1 VLIEDTTTKQGE
13 SFSFNFVTQSHRPF
27 EKENMANNLTKQRA
41 ADACFGSCPVCGGSD
56 GHINVG
62 RSHWFRCDEHKVAWC
77 IGSNLFSAWRDESQ
91 EEQRN
96 LYERIGMSEY
106 RIVEPLS
113 EEENLPANRFDV
125 EDIQSLPRLGPFADG
140 EEEKIDLQFEMV
152 EDGDWS
158 EKMPGVVPNDAD

>member
-1 VLIEDTTTKQGE
+1 MIEDTATKQGE
-13 SFSFNFVTQSHRPF
+13 SFSFNFVSQSHRPF

-77 IGSNLFSAWRDESQ
+77 IGSNLFSAWRDETR
-91 EEQRN
+91 EEQKM
-96 LYERIGMSEY
+96 LYDEIGMSEY

-113 EEENLPANRFDV
+113 EEENKPENRSTV
-125 EDIQSLPRLGPFADG
+125 ESIQSLPRLGNFDEAA
-140 EEEKIDLQFEMV
+140 E
-152 EDGDWS
+152 
-158 EKMPGVVPNDAD
+158 